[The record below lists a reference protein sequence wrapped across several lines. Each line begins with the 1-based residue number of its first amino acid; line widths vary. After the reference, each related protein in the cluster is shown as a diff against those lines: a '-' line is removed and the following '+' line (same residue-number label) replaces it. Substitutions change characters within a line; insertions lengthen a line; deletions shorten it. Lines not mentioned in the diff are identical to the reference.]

1 MIVDSSREHAA
12 AAESK
17 QKGLQNEDR
26 FPADTTLQRIQN
38 CKLFCSRVSETA
50 SMHSPPVSM
59 TEVNLH
65 RLLQSA
71 LSEIHQQLEGLESD
85 FSRQSSI
92 AGRPDSR
99 GEE

>member
-1 MIVDSSREHAA
+1 
-12 AAESK
+12 
-17 QKGLQNEDR
+17 
-26 FPADTTLQRIQN
+26 
-38 CKLFCSRVSETA
+38 
-50 SMHSPPVSM
+50 M